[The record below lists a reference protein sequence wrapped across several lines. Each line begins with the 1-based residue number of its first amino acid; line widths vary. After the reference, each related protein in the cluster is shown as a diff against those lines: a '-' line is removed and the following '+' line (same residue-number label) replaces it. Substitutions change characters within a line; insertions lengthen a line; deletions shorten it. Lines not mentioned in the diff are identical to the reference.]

1 MRLVADM
8 ASRQMIGFELFKD
21 FVPEGDALA
30 VLGVLGINPVNG
42 EQQQDLPP
50 DENMEEK
57 PDDNLMEMMLR
68 YIDEAV
74 NESYQDTVAKP
85 RMRDAMAFFLDQGR
99 KDLVKYGAPWNQP
112 RPKTSNAFLAKESV
126 SLKVKKKKTKKEGG
140 FAGPIIKEPIDVD
153 DQWSDNS
160 LEEISTMAGG
170 AVAFG
175 PSRSFKFPIK
185 RKRKKAKRKKTKQ
198 KRKN

>member
-1 MRLVADM
+1 
-8 ASRQMIGFELFKD
+8 
-21 FVPEGDALA
+21 
-30 VLGVLGINPVNG
+30 
-42 EQQQDLPP
+42 
-50 DENMEEK
+50 
-57 PDDNLMEMMLR
+57 
-68 YIDEAV
+68 
-74 NESYQDTVAKP
+74 
-85 RMRDAMAFFLDQGR
+85 
-99 KDLVKYGAPWNQP
+99 VKYGAPWNQP